1 VLFAQ
6 HKEKGKHFPLSQ
18 SDCWMN
24 NNTHPPTFR
33 IQNEMD
39 VVRMLMCRSL
49 CAVGD
54 ETTREDISSEN
65 QTVFLISYFVFFFWG
80 EGRFIE
86 TYPLAAH
93 SAAHQYLYTRPFLL
107 FCRKFERKITYWVCT
122 LEICWQ
128 LRNFVLSPTSTT
140 KE

>member
-80 EGRFIE
+80 GGSFYRDVS
-86 TYPLAAH
+86 LG
-93 SAAHQYLYTRPFLL
+93 SA
-107 FCRKFERKITYWVCT
+107 
-122 LEICWQ
+122 
-128 LRNFVLSPTSTT
+128 
-140 KE
+140 